1 VTTTN
6 PTNPLNNYFRQPAVY
21 IKLPS
26 GGEFYPEGALDMPV
40 TGEIPV
46 YPMTVRDEI
55 ALKTPDA
62 LMNGAGVVQMIAS
75 CCPNIRDPWAMPATD
90 IDAVFVAIR
99 IASSGADMT
108 VDTECPH
115 CKTRQ
120 EQQVNL
126 TALLDQVPAADFTQ
140 PLALGDLTLHFQP
153 QSYQQLNRVSL
164 NNYEQARVM
173 QQLDNP
179 DLDETSK
186 KTVFTDYLARLTEL
200 NIDSLSNFVHS
211 VTLPDGTQVTEHQ
224 HIVEFLTNSPKAQY
238 RAVKQH
244 IDQLVQRHQ
253 LPKLNFTCENCEEIY
268 STDLVLDQSNFFD

>member
-140 PLALGDLTLHFQP
+140 PLALGDLTLQFQP

-179 DLDETSK
+179 ELDEASK